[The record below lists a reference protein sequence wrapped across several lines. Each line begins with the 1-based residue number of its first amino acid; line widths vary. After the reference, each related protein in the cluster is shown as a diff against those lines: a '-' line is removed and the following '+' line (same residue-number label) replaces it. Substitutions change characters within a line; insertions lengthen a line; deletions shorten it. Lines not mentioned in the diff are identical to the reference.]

1 MTRQQ
6 QTSSSHHRGARSVF
20 TALAT
25 AAALS
30 LFGGYAGAE
39 HAGLNGAGGPTVDP
53 AIEPYTNHN
62 GLQGKLSIAGSDTMR
77 PLISK
82 LSAEFLSL
90 HPGAQ
95 IAVEGTGSSAAIR
108 EFLLGLSY
116 QRRGDKVQSRGTA
129 GSNAVEL
136 LASSRQLTEEEQKG
150 FEFNYGYR
158 PLEVPIA
165 MDAVAIYVHK
175 NNPIQRLTLAQI
187 DGIFGKDHKRGQAAI
202 SNWSQVGLLD
212 SSLAQQPIHLY
223 GRDKRSGTREFFKHV
238 ALKDGDLVDTVVEQP
253 GSASEIIAIAQDP
266 LAVGYAGAGFN
277 ISDVRQVPI
286 ASQPDQSAL
295 LPSVDTVTSGTYPL
309 GRSLYLYVKK
319 NPNDKLNPFVA
330 EFLSFVNSRQGQ
342 ETVARASFYPLTGA
356 QVAKNLQDLGL
367 LKGAMV
373 GTPTKNQEMQFA
385 EQVSR

>member
-6 QTSSSHHRGARSVF
+6 QTGSSHHRGARSVF

-82 LSAEFLSL
+82 LSAQFLSL

-319 NPNDKLNPFVA
+319 NPNDKLDPFVA

-373 GTPTKNQEMQFA
+373 GTPTKNQELQFA

>member
-6 QTSSSHHRGARSVF
+6 QTGSSHHRGARSVF

-62 GLQGKLSIAGSDTMR
+62 GLHGKLSIAGSDTMR

-82 LSAEFLSL
+82 LSAQFLSL

-202 SNWSQVGLLD
+202 SNWSQVGLLE

-319 NPNDKLNPFVA
+319 NPNDKLDPFVA

-373 GTPTKNQEMQFA
+373 STSTKGQEMLFA

>member
-6 QTSSSHHRGARSVF
+6 QTGSNHHRGARSVF

-39 HAGLNGAGGPTVDP
+39 HAGLSGAGGPTVDP

-82 LSAEFLSL
+82 LSAQFLSL

-319 NPNDKLNPFVA
+319 NPNDKLDPFVA

-373 GTPTKNQEMQFA
+373 GTPTKNQELQFA

>member
-1 MTRQQ
+1 MTRRQ
-6 QTSSSHHRGARSVF
+6 QTGFKHPRSARSVF

-25 AAALS
+25 ATVLS

-39 HAGLNGAGGPTVDP
+39 HAGLSSAGGPTIDP

-82 LSAEFLSL
+82 LSAQFLSL

-202 SNWSQVGLLD
+202 SNWSQVGLLE

-286 ASQPDQSAL
+286 AMQPDQNAY

-319 NPNDKLNPFVA
+319 NPNDKLDPFVA

-373 GTPTKNQEMQFA
+373 GTPTKNQELQFA

>member
-1 MTRQQ
+1 MIRQQ
-6 QTSSSHHRGARSVF
+6 QIGSNHHRGARSVF
-20 TALAT
+20 TALVT
-25 AAALS
+25 AAMLS

-39 HAGLNGAGGPTVDP
+39 HAGLTGAGGPTVDP
-53 AIEPYTNHN
+53 AIDPYTNHN
-62 GLQGKLSIAGSDTMR
+62 GLHGKLSIAGSDTMR

-82 LSAEFLSL
+82 LAAQFLSL

-158 PLEVPIA
+158 ALEVPIA

-202 SNWSQVGLLD
+202 TNWSQVGLSD
-212 SSLAQQPIHLY
+212 SSLTQQPIHLY

-286 ASQPDQSAL
+286 ASQPDQNAL
-295 LPSVDTVTSGTYPL
+295 LPSVETVTSGTYPL

-319 NPNDKLNPFVA
+319 NPKDKLDPFVA
-330 EFLSFVNSRQGQ
+330 EFLSFVNSRQAQ
-342 ETVARASFYPLTGA
+342 ETVARASFYPLTSN

-373 GTPTKNQEMQFA
+373 GTPATIQEMQFA

>member
-6 QTSSSHHRGARSVF
+6 QTGSSHHRGARSVF

-82 LSAEFLSL
+82 LSAQFLSL

-202 SNWSQVGLLD
+202 SNWSQVGLLE

-319 NPNDKLNPFVA
+319 NPNDKLDPFVA

-373 GTPTKNQEMQFA
+373 GTPTKNQELQFA

>member
-1 MTRQQ
+1 
-6 QTSSSHHRGARSVF
+6 
-20 TALAT
+20 
-25 AAALS
+25 
-30 LFGGYAGAE
+30 
-39 HAGLNGAGGPTVDP
+39 
-53 AIEPYTNHN
+53 
-62 GLQGKLSIAGSDTMR
+62 MR

-82 LSAEFLSL
+82 LSAQFLSL

-158 PLEVPIA
+158 ALEVPIA
-165 MDAVAIYVHK
+165 LDAVAIYVHK
-175 NNPIQRLTLAQI
+175 NNPIQHLTLAQV
-187 DGIFGKDHKRGQAAI
+187 DGLFGKDHKRGHAAI
-202 SNWSQVGLLD
+202 TNWSQVGLLE

-238 ALKDGDLVDTVVEQP
+238 ALKDGDLLDTVVEQP

-286 ASQPDQSAL
+286 ASQPDQNAL

-319 NPNDKLNPFVA
+319 NPKDKLDPIVA

-373 GTPTKNQEMQFA
+373 STSTKGQEMLFA